1 MEGCLMSRL
10 SELLSWKESYISKIE
25 DLENAIGHI
34 DNEIAKEVIKTKKE
48 EN

>member
-1 MEGCLMSRL
+1 MSSRL

-34 DNEIAKEVIKTKKE
+34 DTEITKEIMKTKE
-48 EN
+48 EGN